1 MRELKLSQ
9 QAQTA
14 AIIAGAVLLGAW
26 LIIHMTSDAR
36 RQNSAENELEDLQ
49 PMTGGNTTLLKVQ
62 FQNMANEAH
71 AAMQGWGT
79 NTRSLLNV
87 IKQLSTDADAR
98 ALDSAFGI
106 RRGQSLGRWIQADY
120 ETKNVNRVLSNR
132 GINYRF
138 PLIDNTRWYEFG

>member
-1 MRELKLSQ
+1 MRNLKLAG

-26 LIIHMTSDAR
+26 LIIRMTGDKR
-36 RQNSAENELEDLQ
+36 RQKSAENELEDLQ
-49 PMTGGNTTLLKVQ
+49 PMTGGNTTLLKAQ
-62 FQNMANEAH
+62 FQNMANEAQ

-79 NTRSLLNV
+79 DTRGLLNV
-87 IKQLSTDADAR
+87 FKQLSTDADAR

-106 RRGQSLGRWIQADY
+106 RRGQSLGRWVQADG
-120 ETKNVNRVLSNR
+120 ETKNVNRVLSDR

-138 PLIDNTRWYEFG
+138 PLIDNSRWYELG